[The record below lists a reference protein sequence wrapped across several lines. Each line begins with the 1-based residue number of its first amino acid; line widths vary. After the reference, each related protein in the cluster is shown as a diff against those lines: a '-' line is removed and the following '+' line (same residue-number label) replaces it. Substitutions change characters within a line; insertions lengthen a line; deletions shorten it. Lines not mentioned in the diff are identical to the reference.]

1 MINLGLDTINK
12 FFCCGCIHWEQRQL
26 IDNASHDDQT
36 SEIWQEIS
44 KDILNRIKF
53 MCVMAPVD
61 KWKKH
66 GKEGKFTHN
75 LWENADRLLGREKE
89 MLSDLVY

>member
-1 MINLGLDTINK
+1 
-12 FFCCGCIHWEQRQL
+12 
-26 IDNASHDDQT
+26 
-36 SEIWQEIS
+36 
-44 KDILNRIKF
+44 
-53 MCVMAPVD
+53 MAPVD